1 QSSESLAGRIAY
13 HTLNP
18 FIYSEIDQLVDL
30 NSYMVKG
37 GYPRSALAKSS
48 KSSENWKH
56 NFVQSYV
63 ERDLFQWGGVSSTT
77 MYRLWKMLA
86 HLNGQVVNHS
96 RLGNSL
102 GVSSVTI
109 RNYIDL
115 LSNTF
120 MVKQV
125 PPYLPNIG
133 KRLIKSAKLY
143 LYDPG
148 IICTLLEIA
157 SVEQLLG
164 NPVFGSLWE
173 TVVLNQLY
181 GSFPGISVYHYRT
194 SQANELDFI
203 IEMRGRR
210 IAIECKASLS
220 PNLTKGN
227 YSSIN
232 DIKPDITYV
241 VAPVNDSWP
250 LSEKIMVIGILE
262 LIKELAAQA

>member
-1 QSSESLAGRIAY
+1 
-13 HTLNP
+13 
-18 FIYSEIDQLVDL
+18 
-30 NSYMVKG
+30 
-37 GYPRSALAKSS
+37 
-48 KSSENWKH
+48 
-56 NFVQSYV
+56 
-63 ERDLFQWGGVSSTT
+63 
-77 MYRLWKMLA
+77 MLA